1 MNEKKNDKCPDQ
13 NLQQQVPGINS
24 LTNFNNVSNVNLK
37 NQIEQLINYGVKN
50 GDAENSN
57 SITDSD
63 KKNIEYEMQR
73 LGAQF
78 PS

>member
-1 MNEKKNDKCPDQ
+1 MPALNGFNHY
-13 NLQQQVPGINS
+13 
-24 LTNFNNVSNVNLK
+24 NNVSKANLK

-63 KKNIEYEMQR
+63 RKNIEQEM
-73 LGAQF
+73 
-78 PS
+78 